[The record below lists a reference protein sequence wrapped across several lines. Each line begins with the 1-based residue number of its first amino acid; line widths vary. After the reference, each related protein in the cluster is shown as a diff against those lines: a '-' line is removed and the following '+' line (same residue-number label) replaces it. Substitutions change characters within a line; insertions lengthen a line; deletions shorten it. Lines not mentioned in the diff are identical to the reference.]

1 MRYIILL
8 SKDSIKGIGS
18 NKLSIEKEEQILDMI
33 KNIKIKILAHDANI
47 ESFNFVLP
55 KFSKISEEIVHL
67 FIDNLGI
74 KIRVSR
80 AEDFLNNGSS
90 ETISRHLKEYSKETQ
105 MLVVISS
112 KHILQEI
119 PSKLIKLYPSTEKRF
134 EKYATNR
141 SNFNEKASVFI
152 AISDDDE
159 KIHGINQA

>member
-1 MRYIILL
+1 
-8 SKDSIKGIGS
+8 
-18 NKLSIEKEEQILDMI
+18 
-33 KNIKIKILAHDANI
+33 
-47 ESFNFVLP
+47 
-55 KFSKISEEIVHL
+55 
-67 FIDNLGI
+67 LGI

-134 EKYATNR
+134 EKYATTGRTLTKKLLFLLPLVMTMKKFTELIKRNLL
-141 SNFNEKASVFI
+141 S
-152 AISDDDE
+152 
-159 KIHGINQA
+159 KIKGYFLFYNLQIKTRRATN